1 MVCATPNPTPAIAP
15 IRHEKTFSKKLKK
28 GVDETGILLY
38 TKQVVSDESSK
49 RQQNLTNS
57 RIV

>member
-1 MVCATPNPTPAIAP
+1 MAGEKLLTPGTAKNF
-15 IRHEKTFSKKLKK
+15 EKR
-28 GVDETGILLY
+28 VDETGILLY

-49 RQQNLTNS
+49 RQPNLTNS